1 MKKIYLMILLLLAG
15 VILFAGCTQPQVP
28 TTPAPTPAPVT
39 PTPLPDTIKLVAN
52 PLYGQ
57 ILVDPNGMTLYY
69 FARDT
74 PGYGTSACTG
84 SCLALWPAFD
94 APTVTVS
101 APLQATN
108 FGEFTRS
115 DGGKQTTYMG
125 WPLYY
130 YTADKAPGDTN
141 GYGFNKLWYV
151 MGVGGVV
158 TLTPTPAPA
167 TILPTTVRTTATPY
181 YGGGGY

>member
-1 MKKIYLMILLLLAG
+1 MKKIAYMVILLFAG
-15 VILFAGCTQPQVP
+15 VIFFAGCAQPQIP
-28 TTPAPTPAPVT
+28 PVT
-39 PTPLPDTIKLVAN
+39 PTPATPTPVPDTIKVVAN

-69 FARDT
+69 FAKDT
-74 PGYGTSACTG
+74 PGQGTSTCTG
-84 SCLALWPAFD
+84 ACLALWPAFD
-94 APTVTVS
+94 ASTVTVS
-101 APLQATN
+101 SPLQATN
-108 FGEFTRS
+108 FGEFIRL

-141 GYGFNKLWYV
+141 GYAFNKLWYV
-151 MGVGGVV
+151 MSPTGVV
-158 TLTPTPAPA
+158 TLAPTPAPA
-167 TILPTTVRTTATPY
+167 TTIPTTVRTTATPY